1 MYQCHSI
8 RDNQVTE
15 EIFEYI
21 LIQMNEIIELRQQQ
35 SYMNSYFDLIERNQ
49 LEILLNSNLFNIL
62 FSIHFSFKSK
72 THSK

>member
-49 LEILLNSNLFNIL
+49 LEILLD
-62 FSIHFSFKSK
+62 
-72 THSK
+72 